1 MSANMIAIA
10 SSGLSAARA
19 ALEVTSQNIAN
30 ASTDGYVRRS
40 VTLSEQ
46 SANNSHSSSGQ
57 ITQMG
62 VRVSGI
68 TRNVSTFQQDEVRR
82 TNSDATRADTLVE
95 GLTQLSDTADNS
107 GVFASITNFQS
118 ALSQLTASPAN
129 SSLRANT
136 VEAARTMAQSFN
148 AASTGLNAAVTGMQN
163 QATSG
168 VKNLNDLAAN
178 LALINKR
185 ISGDTDPA
193 SNSAG
198 LLDQR
203 DTILQSMSELT
214 NITTTVN
221 SDNTVTVQLGNGS
234 NATLV
239 DRGTAN
245 TLSMATA
252 SDGNISFSLNGAAIT
267 PTGGSLAGQQQSISA
282 GVTALSG
289 LDTVAQ
295 AMMTTMNDA
304 QANGVDLTGATGSA
318 MFSGTGASDMSMV
331 LTSADQLATASSG
344 SSANSQNGENVSAM
358 ISSLNTA
365 NVSGK
370 MNDYIFGLS
379 SAVSGNTTMRDALD
393 TIASNAK
400 TALAASSGVNLDTE
414 AANLLRYQQA
424 YQASG
429 KVIQIASSLFDQ
441 LLNL

>member
-1 MSANMIAIA
+1 MSANMISIA
-10 SSGLSAARA
+10 SSGLNAARA
-19 ALEVTSQNIAN
+19 ALEITSQNIAN
-30 ASTDGYVRRS
+30 AGTDGYVRRS

-46 SANNSHSSSGQ
+46 SANNLHSSYGQ
-57 ITQMG
+57 VSQLG

-68 TRNVSTFQQDEVRR
+68 TRNVSGFQQAEVRR
-82 TNSDATRADTLVE
+82 TTSDATRADTLVD
-95 GLTQLSDTADNS
+95 GLTQISDTADNS
-107 GVFASITNFQS
+107 GVFSSITNFQS

-129 SSLRANT
+129 SSLRANA

-148 AASTGLNAAVTGMQN
+148 AASSGLSSAVTGMRTE
-163 QATSG
+163 ATSG
-168 VKNLNDLAAN
+168 VKDLNDLAAD
-178 LALINKR
+178 LALLNKR

-203 DTILQSMSELT
+203 DTILQKMSVLS

-221 SDNTVTVQLGNGS
+221 SDNTVTVQIGNS
-234 NATLV
+234 TNSTLV

-245 TLSMATA
+245 TLSLTTA
-252 SDGNISFSLNGAAIT
+252 SDGNISFSLNGGDIT
-267 PTGGSLAGQQQSISA
+267 PTGGSLAGKQQAISA
-282 GVTALSG
+282 GVVALSG
-289 LDTVAQ
+289 LDDVAN
-295 AMMTTMNDA
+295 AMMTTMNNA
-304 QANGVDLTGATGSA
+304 QTSGVDLTGATGTA
-318 MFSGTGASDMSMV
+318 MFSGSGASGMTLA
-331 LTSADQLATASSG
+331 LTSPNQLATASAG
-344 SSANSQNGENVSAM
+344 STANSQNGENVSAM
-358 ISSLNTA
+358 INALDSA

-400 TALAASSGVNLDTE
+400 TALSSSSGVDLDTE

-429 KVIQIASSLFDQ
+429 KVIQIASTLFDQ